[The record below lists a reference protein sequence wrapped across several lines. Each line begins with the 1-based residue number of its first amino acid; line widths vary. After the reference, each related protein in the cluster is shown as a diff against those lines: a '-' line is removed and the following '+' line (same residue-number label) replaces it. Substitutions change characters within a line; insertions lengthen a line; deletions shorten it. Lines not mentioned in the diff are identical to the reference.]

1 MQLKNIFRFK
11 IIKTVL
17 NTCTLQLR
25 VYKSK
30 SKGRL
35 ETVTITHAAFSSKT
49 IQHLAK
55 LMNYR
60 QHQLDSATTFTF
72 KLYITFPLQS
82 TCITK

>member
-1 MQLKNIFRFK
+1 M
-11 IIKTVL
+11 
-17 NTCTLQLR
+17 CTLQLR

>member
-1 MQLKNIFRFK
+1 M
-11 IIKTVL
+11 
-17 NTCTLQLR
+17 CTLQLR
-25 VYKSK
+25 VHKSK

-35 ETVTITHAAFSSKT
+35 ETLTITHAALSSKA
-49 IQHLAK
+49 IQHLTK

-60 QHQLDSATTFTF
+60 QQHQLDSATIFTF